1 MNVQL
6 NVEDFV
12 WKVEPT
18 GDYIGELF
26 LFSHPKFQKTFT
38 PKDLVLMID
47 NKKTQKYG
55 IFTWFSSQQVG
66 GSFVIDH
73 MYKCH
78 TLVDGNNIIKISSPY
93 YNILAILR
101 HQ

>member
-1 MNVQL
+1 MNIEL

-26 LFSHPKFQKTFT
+26 LNSHPKFQKTFT

-55 IFTWFSSQQVG
+55 IFPWFSSQQVG
-66 GSFVIDH
+66 LSMDH

-78 TLVDGNNIIKISSPY
+78 TLVESNLIMIPSSNYDII
-93 YNILAILR
+93 AILR